1 MEFFLKYFPLFII
14 YSFLGW
20 VLECIVVYIE
30 AGKIMNRGFLIGPC
44 CPIYGVGSLLIIFI
58 LNNYREDRLILFFMA
73 AILCTILEYFTS
85 WIMEKLFKA
94 RWWDYSDKK
103 FNVNGRVCLEN
114 VIGFGLIGV
123 VLVRY
128 INPYFNSIISLVD
141 VRIYNIVVIIL
152 LVLFIIDLSISFN
165 IINSFK
171 TVASS
176 VKKDNTEEITKKVRE
191 KLINK
196 GGLYKRLVSVF
207 DFSASDNL
215 LVSIKSKVMNETAK
229 AKKIIAR
236 EQNKIKLLNKKL
248 ILEEKIERIEE
259 ELRDNEDK

>member
-1 MEFFLKYFPLFII
+1 MELFLKYFLLFII

-20 VLECIVVYIE
+20 ILECIVVYFE

-44 CPIYGVGSLLIIFI
+44 CPIYGVGSLLIILI
-58 LNNYREDRLILFFMA
+58 LKDYREDRLVLFFMA

-85 WIMEKLFKA
+85 WLMEKLFKA

-114 VIGFGLIGV
+114 IIGFGLIGV
-123 VLVRY
+123 LLVRY
-128 INPYFNSIISLVD
+128 IDFYINHLISLVD
-141 VRIYNIVVIIL
+141 VRIYNVVVIIIL
-152 LVLFIIDLSISFN
+152 ILFIIDLCVSFN

-176 VKKDNTEEITKKVRE
+176 VKKDSTEEITKKVRE
-191 KLINK
+191 KLVNM

-215 LVSIKSKVMNETAK
+215 LISIKSRVINETAK

-236 EQNKIKLLNKKL
+236 EKNKIRLLNKKL
-248 ILEEKIERIEE
+248 RLEEKIERIEE